1 MDKFTFSFRKQGNG
15 GTVTPLD
22 LVSLGIL
29 TQQVSDFKE
38 KNIGTPV
45 LIPYNDPTG
54 KILLNNGCIEFE
66 VVGGQSPHF

>member
-15 GTVTPLD
+15 STVTPLD

-38 KNIGTPV
+38 NDIGTPV
-45 LIPYNDPTG
+45 LIPYNDPT
-54 KILLNNGCIEFE
+54 
-66 VVGGQSPHF
+66 